1 MLDLRINYK
10 LFCLFWYVGNKY
22 LLIMFCRIKL
32 NVLFFFVGISY
43 CFFKI
48 MNLLLVC
55 KYVYNICV
63 SMLLFSVWIVLSILY
78 VYCSFG
84 FMKEVVCFFRWIVIV
99 CLI

>member
-1 MLDLRINYK
+1 MY
-10 LFCLFWYVGNKY
+10 
-22 LLIMFCRIKL
+22 
-32 NVLFFFVGISY
+32 FFFLWVLVIV
-43 CFFKI
+43 FFKI

-63 SMLLFSVWIVLSILY
+63 SMLLFSFWIVLSILY